1 MSRYSNKELITEIRN
16 GNEDVLVYLAGKYF
30 RHAGRIM
37 RMKGIKDSSTPGI
50 FSTVLVK
57 VWLDVQ
63 HHTFPPSIEFET
75 FFLNS
80 LQDYIT
86 DLKEKK
92 RDNQLKS
99 TDLFSTQQKEVVAQ
113 CVSILDENAK
123 NLVQAHYAEQLSFE
137 KIAVRFNY
145 SNAVIAQ
152 HEVNRAMSQ
161 LEGIVKLRL
170 NISMN

>member
-1 MSRYSNKELITEIRN
+1 MSKYHNKELITEIQN

-30 RHAGRIM
+30 QQAGRVM

-57 VWLDVQ
+57 VWLDILQ
-63 HHTFPPSIEFET
+63 HKFPPSIEFET
-75 FFLNS
+75 FFFNS
-80 LQDYIT
+80 LQDFIRES
-86 DLKEKK
+86 KGKK
-92 RDNQLKS
+92 RNQLKS
-99 TDLFSTQQKEVVAQ
+99 ADVFFDQQKEVVGQ
-113 CVSILDENAK
+113 CVSILDEHAR
-123 NLVQAHYAEQLSFE
+123 NLVQAHYAEHLSFE

-152 HEVNRAMSQ
+152 HEVNKAMSQ

-170 NISMN
+170 NIALN